1 MVLLKISY
9 FRYFFVKITGEEK
22 EKTQKDFITCEI
34 FGKIVAI
41 IINNESW
48 NELKLEKKLKII
60 APKQK
65 PGKFQASGC

>member
-9 FRYFFVKITGEEK
+9 FRYFFIKITGEEK

-48 NELKLEKKLKII
+48 NELKLEKKIENNTTKTK
-60 APKQK
+60 AR
-65 PGKFQASGC
+65 